1 MGDAHRLQSYRSKKE
16 HLLIGIMSGT
26 SLDGIDTALVQ
37 IVNSENGE
45 IESVNLKSFDY
56 VPYSEQI
63 RKRLLNLCSIETAKL
78 DDLVTANFGLAEWYA
93 FAVNK
98 LLASSG
104 ISPDQVDAICCHG
117 QTIWHAPVPTPFP
130 GPEGEVAVK
139 STLQIGSTSVLAERT
154 GIPVIGDF
162 RSRDMAAGGE
172 GAPMVS
178 YLDATLFQSAAVGRI
193 LQNIGGIGNATAL
206 PPKHSAEPIFAF
218 DTGPGN
224 MVMDS
229 LVYLHTNGNERYDS
243 GGKLA
248 ATGQVHQELLN
259 LFLQDDYYQT
269 KPPKSTGREVYGMAF
284 AEHFLAEGEKRNLS
298 FPDILATATALT
310 AKTITQSYQQFIFP
324 TTEIAEVI
332 ISGGGTHNQ
341 TLLNMIKQDL
351 PASIAVKT
359 TADYGVPDDA
369 KEALAFAVLGHETLM
384 GRPSNLP
391 IVTGASH
398 PVRLGTICI

>member
-1 MGDAHRLQSYRSKKE
+1 MENAQLLRNYQSKKE

-37 IVNSENGE
+37 IITAENGE
-45 IESVNLKSFDY
+45 IESVNLKAFDY
-56 VPYSEQI
+56 IPYSDQI
-63 RKRLLNLCSIETAKL
+63 RKRLLDLCSVETAKL
-78 DDLVTANFGLAEWYA
+78 DDLVVANFGIAEWYA

-98 LLASSG
+98 LLTSSG
-104 ISPDQVDAICCHG
+104 TPPDQVDAICCHG
-117 QTIWHAPVPTPFP
+117 QTIWHAPVPAPFP
-130 GPEGEVAVK
+130 GPEGEIHVK

-154 GIPVIGDF
+154 GISVIGDF

-172 GAPMVS
+172 GAPMVP
-178 YLDATLFQSAAVGRI
+178 YLDATLFRSATEGRI
-193 LQNIGGIGNATAL
+193 LQNIGGIGNATVL
-206 PPKHSAEPIFAF
+206 PPTNSAKPIFAF

-229 LVYLHTNGNERYDS
+229 LVYLHTNGSERYDA

-248 ATGQVHQELLN
+248 AAGQVHQELLN
-259 LFLQDDYYQT
+259 LFLQDDYYRS
-269 KPPKSTGREVYGMAF
+269 KPPKSTGREVYGLAF
-284 AEHFLAEGEKRNLS
+284 AQHFLEEGEKRNLS
-298 FPDILATATALT
+298 FPDILVTATALT

-324 TTEIAEVI
+324 TVEIAEVI

-341 TLLNMIKQDL
+341 TLLSMIKQEL
-351 PASIAVKT
+351 PPAISLKT

-398 PVRLGTICI
+398 PVRLGTICY